1 MRGVPVI
8 VLLRIEQRSSGTGSD
23 HPSVTARGRE
33 LITTLKAVV
42 GYPGLVVQT
51 RRRIVVV
58 LDTAKQMTV
67 GLLAAKNAV
76 CAPSTPLFEEEGR
89 AADVS

>member
-1 MRGVPVI
+1 MNFRTLDN
-8 VLLRIEQRSSGTGSD
+8 LLS
-23 HPSVTARGRE
+23 TARGRE

-76 CAPSTPLFEEEGR
+76 CAPSAPLFEEEGR